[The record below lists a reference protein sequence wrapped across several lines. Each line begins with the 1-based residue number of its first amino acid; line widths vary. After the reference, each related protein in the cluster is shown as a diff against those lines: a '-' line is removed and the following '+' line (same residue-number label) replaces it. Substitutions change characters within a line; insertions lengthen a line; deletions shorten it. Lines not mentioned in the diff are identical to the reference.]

1 MVSMTRVVGHCGKS
15 HGEIKSPSVWLST
28 NSSQY
33 SPQMERG
40 PAGQVRA
47 EQAAPVSTRNSVL
60 PATSRVTQGSAGV
73 MKMDQEG
80 SISRQAL
87 RTHQSVCGL
96 INLLIQ
102 LIHKELG
109 LAGVTPWVSPR
120 RALKTSPCVPLSDR
134 STLVKAQVASWGS
147 AQLSQ
152 SFKVPSRLCVLS
164 VTSLSTRKYL
174 ERTGTKQKIKC
185 DMSF

>member
-1 MVSMTRVVGHCGKS
+1 
-15 HGEIKSPSVWLST
+15 
-28 NSSQY
+28 
-33 SPQMERG
+33 MERG

-87 RTHQSVCGL
+87 RTHQSECGL
-96 INLLIQ
+96 SHPTYSQ
-102 LIHKELG
+102 RTGVGRGYPLG
-109 LAGVTPWVSPR
+109 VPQEGSQDIPPS
-120 RALKTSPCVPLSDR
+120 SVPLSDK

-147 AQLSQ
+147 AQPSQ
-152 SFKVPSRLCVLS
+152 SFKVPSRLWLNQNS
-164 VTSLSTRKYL
+164 QELHFLY
-174 ERTGTKQKIKC
+174 
-185 DMSF
+185 

>member
-1 MVSMTRVVGHCGKS
+1 MEFSRQESWGGLPFPSPGDLPDPGIEPKAPALQADSLPLCHLGS

-96 INLLIQ
+96 IQ
-102 LIHKELG
+102 LTHP
-109 LAGVTPWVSPR
+109 TY
-120 RALKTSPCVPLSDR
+120 
-134 STLVKAQVASWGS
+134 
-147 AQLSQ
+147 SQ
-152 SFKVPSRLCVLS
+152 
-164 VTSLSTRKYL
+164 
-174 ERTGTKQKIKC
+174 RTGVGRGYPLGAPQEGSQDIPLC
-185 DMSF
+185 PPF